1 MGVTDYSI
9 GSRLKA
15 GERLSNFINARTR
28 AGRTL
33 RLKTES
39 AVVKVTPTWE
49 TDKIQGGTLVG
60 ALIAATSTVLDDYA
74 IPLGSETEIVD
85 SEVTDKGVL
94 YTVNVNSAFKNQ
106 ARFKAMMESGTG
118 FTSILV
124 DDFDMQTE
132 EVLKT
137 RPARDTWQFEVLVED
152 EEPEK
157 RFN

>member
-15 GERLSNFINARTR
+15 GERLSNFINARTK

-49 TDKIQGGTLVG
+49 TDKIQGGTLTG
-60 ALIAATSTVLDDYA
+60 AIIAGISVLLDDYA

-85 SEVTDKGVL
+85 SDVTKNGTI
-94 YTVNVNSAFKNQ
+94 YTVNVNSSFKNQ

-124 DDFDMQTE
+124 DDFDMKAE
-132 EVLKT
+132 EVVKT
-137 RPARDTWQFEVLVED
+137 RPMRDTWQFEVLVED
-152 EEPEK
+152 QEPVK